1 MKLTDIKKDL
11 KNRLSERRYVHS
23 AGVAASAYILAEK
36 YGYNPKK
43 AELAGWLHDCAKEM
57 KLEEMQDIIDE
68 QNLQVDEYMRSSRAL
83 LHGPAGSIMAKT
95 IYGIKDRD
103 IQNSIFFH
111 TTGRPQ
117 MELLDKII
125 FLADYIEP
133 SRDFPGIN
141 IIRRNAQKNLDTAVL
156 SAYDATIRHLLDQ
169 KEYIYELTFLGRNDL
184 NTWEINEE
192 TEEHKKKK

>member
-1 MKLTDIKKDL
+1 MFIRQELPLLPIYWLRNTDI
-11 KNRLSERRYVHS
+11 
-23 AGVAASAYILAEK
+23 IQ
-36 YGYNPKK
+36 KK

-184 NTWEINEE
+184 IKHMGN
-192 TEEHKKKK
+192 K

>member
-68 QNLQVDEYMRSSRAL
+68 QNLQVDDEYMRSSRAL

-95 IYGIKDRD
+95 VYGIKDRD

-156 SAYDATIRHLLDQ
+156 SAYDATIRHLLAQ

-184 NTWEINEE
+184 IKHMGN
-192 TEEHKKKK
+192 K

>member
-1 MKLTDIKKDL
+1 MKNETNRYKDL

-83 LHGPAGSIMAKT
+83 LHGPAGSIIAKT
-95 IYGIKDRD
+95 VYGIKDRD

-184 NTWEINEE
+184 IKHMGN
-192 TEEHKKKK
+192 K

>member
-95 IYGIKDRD
+95 VYGIKDRD

-141 IIRRNAQKNLDTAVL
+141 IIL
-156 SAYDATIRHLLDQ
+156 SAYDATIRHLLAQ

-184 NTWEINEE
+184 IKHMGN
-192 TEEHKKKK
+192 K

>member
-36 YGYNPKK
+36 YGYNPQK

-95 IYGIKDRD
+95 VYGIKDRD

-169 KEYIYELTFLGRNDL
+169 KGYIYELTFLGRNDL
-184 NTWEINEE
+184 IKHMGN
-192 TEEHKKKK
+192 K

>member
-23 AGVAASAYILAEK
+23 AGVADSAYILAEK

-83 LHGPAGSIMAKT
+83 LHGPAGSIIAKT
-95 IYGIKDRD
+95 VYGIKDRD

-125 FLADYIEP
+125 FWQ
-133 SRDFPGIN
+133 
-141 IIRRNAQKNLDTAVL
+141 II
-156 SAYDATIRHLLDQ
+156 
-169 KEYIYELTFLGRNDL
+169 
-184 NTWEINEE
+184 
-192 TEEHKKKK
+192 

>member
-1 MKLTDIKKDL
+1 MQFTKDIKKDL

-57 KLEEMQDIIDE
+57 KLEEMQNIIDE

-169 KEYIYELTFLGRNDL
+169 KEYIYELTFLGRNDIIKHMG
-184 NTWEINEE
+184 N
-192 TEEHKKKK
+192 K

>member
-57 KLEEMQDIIDE
+57 KLEEMQNIIDE
-68 QNLQVDEYMRSSRAL
+68 QNLHLQVDEYMRSSRAL

-184 NTWEINEE
+184 IKHMGN
-192 TEEHKKKK
+192 K

>member
-57 KLEEMQDIIDE
+57 KLE
-68 QNLQVDEYMRSSRAL
+68 VDEYMRSSRAL

-184 NTWEINEE
+184 MKHMGN
-192 TEEHKKKK
+192 K

>member
-11 KNRLSERRYVHS
+11 KNRLSGRRYVHS

-57 KLEEMQDIIDE
+57 KLEEMQDVIEE

-95 IYGIKDRD
+95 VYGIKDRD

-141 IIRRNAQKNLDTAVL
+141 IIRRNAQKNLDAAVL

-184 NTWEINEE
+184 IKHMGNKLRNRGT
-192 TEEHKKKK
+192 

>member
-1 MKLTDIKKDL
+1 MYKRQLTDIKKDL

-184 NTWEINEE
+184 IKHMGN
-192 TEEHKKKK
+192 K

>member
-57 KLEEMQDIIDE
+57 KLEEMQNIIDE

-111 TTGRPQ
+111 TTGNQYSSAIKTLAERIYKLSSSDTPRALRKKAASG
-117 MELLDKII
+117 EKIGKI
-125 FLADYIEP
+125 
-133 SRDFPGIN
+133 
-141 IIRRNAQKNLDTAVL
+141 Q
-156 SAYDATIRHLLDQ
+156 
-169 KEYIYELTFLGRNDL
+169 
-184 NTWEINEE
+184 
-192 TEEHKKKK
+192 

>member
-43 AELAGWLHDCAKEM
+43 AELAGWIHDCAKEM
-57 KLEEMQDIIDE
+57 KLEEMQNIIDE

-184 NTWEINEE
+184 IKHMGN
-192 TEEHKKKK
+192 K

>member
-95 IYGIKDRD
+95 VYGIKDRD

-141 IIRRNAQKNLDTAVL
+141 IIRRNAQKIWMQPSCPLMTQQSVT
-156 SAYDATIRHLLDQ
+156 YWT
-169 KEYIYELTFLGRNDL
+169 
-184 NTWEINEE
+184 
-192 TEEHKKKK
+192 KKSISMN

>member
-1 MKLTDIKKDL
+1 
-11 KNRLSERRYVHS
+11 
-23 AGVAASAYILAEK
+23 
-36 YGYNPKK
+36 
-43 AELAGWLHDCAKEM
+43 M
-57 KLEEMQDIIDE
+57 KLEEMQDIIDK

-95 IYGIKDRD
+95 VYGIKDRD

-141 IIRRNAQKNLDTAVL
+141 IIRRNAQKIWIQPSCPLMTQQSVT
-156 SAYDATIRHLLDQ
+156 YWT
-169 KEYIYELTFLGRNDL
+169 
-184 NTWEINEE
+184 
-192 TEEHKKKK
+192 KKSISMN

>member
-68 QNLQVDEYMRSSRAL
+68 HNLQVDESMRSCLAL

-184 NTWEINEE
+184 IKHMGN
-192 TEEHKKKK
+192 K

>member
-1 MKLTDIKKDL
+1 
-11 KNRLSERRYVHS
+11 
-23 AGVAASAYILAEK
+23 
-36 YGYNPKK
+36 
-43 AELAGWLHDCAKEM
+43 M
-57 KLEEMQDIIDE
+57 KLEEMQDIIDK

-125 FLADYIEP
+125 F
-133 SRDFPGIN
+133 
-141 IIRRNAQKNLDTAVL
+141 
-156 SAYDATIRHLLDQ
+156 
-169 KEYIYELTFLGRNDL
+169 GRL
-184 NTWEINEE
+184 YR
-192 TEEHKKKK
+192 TES

>member
-1 MKLTDIKKDL
+1 
-11 KNRLSERRYVHS
+11 
-23 AGVAASAYILAEK
+23 
-36 YGYNPKK
+36 
-43 AELAGWLHDCAKEM
+43 
-57 KLEEMQDIIDE
+57 
-68 QNLQVDEYMRSSRAL
+68 
-83 LHGPAGSIMAKT
+83 MAKT
-95 IYGIKDRD
+95 VYGIKDRD

-184 NTWEINEE
+184 IKHMGN
-192 TEEHKKKK
+192 K

>member
-95 IYGIKDRD
+95 VYGIKDRD

-133 SRDFPGIN
+133 SRDFPGVN
-141 IIRRNAQKNLDTAVL
+141 IIRRNAQKNLDAAVL

-184 NTWEINEE
+184 IKHMGN
-192 TEEHKKKK
+192 K

>member
-43 AELAGWLHDCAKEM
+43 AELAGWLHDCAK
-57 KLEEMQDIIDE
+57 
-68 QNLQVDEYMRSSRAL
+68 YMRLSRAL

-95 IYGIKDRD
+95 VYGIKDRD

-141 IIRRNAQKNLDTAVL
+141 IIRRNAQKNLDAAVL

-184 NTWEINEE
+184 IKHMGN
-192 TEEHKKKK
+192 K